1 MELGHHALSSRN
13 LRPALRRVR
22 VEGRRLRQVAQP
34 GIITCDMDRHTFR
47 QTLIGVAIVILA
59 LIALALLVD
68 LLVR

>member
-1 MELGHHALSSRN
+1 
-13 LRPALRRVR
+13 
-22 VEGRRLRQVAQP
+22 
-34 GIITCDMDRHTFR
+34 MDRHTFR